1 MHRRSFIVDSNRVII
16 HSSFV
21 HAQVREKIAG
31 KLAGLRTASDALRAK
46 HSAQDDERAAAAD
59 AAARLLA
66 AKEETAKVRSE
77 RREGRRRRA
86 DAISSEI
93 ATCAVSDRALGELN
107 TRLDQQREAFEDKQR
122 DATSSTVRFFL
133 LIFER
138 AMRMTVFYIYIC
150 TDRRRP
156 RREVPRTRG
165 ARQETPAA
173 SIGAGPRR
181 RRGRGRA
188 QTSAQ
193 TRGTLRQRG
202 AHGGVVGGEEARD
215 ARRLRRRRRHTGEF
229 TFLIFVYSGD
239 LIDDVFI

>member
-1 MHRRSFIVDSNRVII
+1 MTDVVFCVQRGCDIVGDCDVRGIRQGARRAQHQVSLFLIPVWAISMTGKC
-16 HSSFV
+16 FV
-21 HAQVREKIAG
+21 H
-31 KLAGLRTASDALRAK
+31 
-46 HSAQDDERAAAAD
+46 
-59 AAARLLA
+59 
-66 AKEETAKVRSE
+66 
-77 RREGRRRRA
+77 
-86 DAISSEI
+86 
-93 ATCAVSDRALGELN
+93 
-107 TRLDQQREAFEDKQR
+107 RLDQQREAFEDKQR

-138 AMRMTVFYIYIC
+138 AMRMTVFMYIC

-165 ARQETPAA
+165 ARQETSAA

-193 TRGTLRQRG
+193 TRGTLRQG
-202 AHGGVVGGEEARD
+202 GTHGGVVGGEEARD

-229 TFLIFVYSGD
+229 IFLIFICSGD
-239 LIDDVFI
+239 WIDDVFF

>member
-1 MHRRSFIVDSNRVII
+1 M
-16 HSSFV
+16 
-21 HAQVREKIAG
+21 REKIAG

-138 AMRMTVFYIYIC
+138 AMRMTVFFLIYKQIADDLDAKCRELEELDRKLQRLRSEQDRAAAGECIFIFVRAIRLTSCLC
-150 TDRRRP
+150 TDALLA
-156 RREVPRTRG
+156 EVQNMSKVFGNFVRAAATQVSLFECICIIIVR
-165 ARQETPAA
+165 A
-173 SIGAGPRR
+173 SI
-181 RRGRGRA
+181 
-188 QTSAQ
+188 
-193 TRGTLRQRG
+193 
-202 AHGGVVGGEEARD
+202 
-215 ARRLRRRRRHTGEF
+215 
-229 TFLIFVYSGD
+229 
-239 LIDDVFI
+239 